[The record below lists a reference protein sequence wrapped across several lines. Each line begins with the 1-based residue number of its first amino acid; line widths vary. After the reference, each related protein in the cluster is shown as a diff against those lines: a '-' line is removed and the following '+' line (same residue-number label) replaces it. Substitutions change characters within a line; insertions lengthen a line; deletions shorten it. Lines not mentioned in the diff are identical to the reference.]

1 MEELKKLEAIILKSL
16 SFFEPMSFSKI
27 IFDMD
32 GEVLKNYPQFDKIQM
47 MEILQSLE
55 TRGLVKK
62 KGRGE
67 NAEWQRIHRHRPFWK
82 RFF

>member
-67 NAEWQRIHRHRPFWK
+67 NAEWQRIHRRRPFWK